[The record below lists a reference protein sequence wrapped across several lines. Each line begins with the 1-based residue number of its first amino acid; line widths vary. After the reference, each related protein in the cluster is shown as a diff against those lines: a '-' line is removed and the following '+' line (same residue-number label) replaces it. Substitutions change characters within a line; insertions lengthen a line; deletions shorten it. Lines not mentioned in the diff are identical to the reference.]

1 MSNNS
6 PQATSTKPYLVR
18 AIYEWCTDNG
28 FTPYVA
34 VFVNAAARV
43 PMEYV
48 KNREIV
54 LNISFEATQG
64 LKIDNEAIT
73 FRARFAGIARDLYV
87 PTDNIVAVY
96 ARENGQGMAFPLT
109 PELQREQA
117 SNEPADSS
125 SDAPVSDVSASADS
139 DSDSAKAQVPA
150 GTARKPRLA
159 SVESTRPDDDSS
171 AKPARR
177 NVGNGGHGG
186 KGGSNG
192 KPPIHAVGP
201 EDTKPDTD
209 DSAATAPSETDDDPK
224 GPDGSG
230 PSGPAPRPSLKRIK

>member
-1 MSNNS
+1 MSDNS
-6 PQATSTKPYLVR
+6 PQPTSTKPYLVR

-28 FTPYVA
+28 YTPYVA

-64 LKIDNEAIT
+64 LKIDNEAIS
-73 FRARFAGIARDLYV
+73 FRARFAGVARDLYV

-117 SNEPADSS
+117 SNVPADSS
-125 SDAPVSDVSASADS
+125 SDAPVSEVSHSAEGKKAK
-139 DSDSAKAQVPA
+139 DSAKGDAPA
-150 GTARKPRLA
+150 SAPRKPRLA
-159 SVESTRPDDDSS
+159 SVETTGSSSDSS
-171 AKPARR
+171 AKAARR
-177 NVGNGGHGG
+177 KATNSNNGV
-186 KGGSNG
+186 SS
-192 KPPIHAVGP
+192 IHAVGP
-201 EDTKPDTD
+201 EDTKPDTED
-209 DSAATAPSETDDDPK
+209 TSSSTPTSDDDDPK
-224 GPDGSG
+224 GPDGKG
-230 PSGPAPRPSLKRIK
+230 TGGPAPRPSLKRIK

>member
-1 MSNNS
+1 MTDAAQ
-6 PQATSTKPYLVR
+6 PTSTKPYLVR

-28 FTPYVA
+28 YTPYVA

-73 FRARFAGIARDLYV
+73 FRARFAGIARELYV

-109 PELQREQA
+109 PELQREQQ
-117 SNEPADSS
+117 E
-125 SDAPVSDVSASADS
+125 SASAGETAPAQANSNQAD
-139 DSDSAKAQVPA
+139 KAAAPLSKTKLSQVPA
-150 GTARKPRLA
+150 NHPDPEA
-159 SVESTRPDDDSS
+159 SATTQ
-171 AKPARR
+171 KPAPKR
-177 NVGNGGHGG
+177 
-186 KGGSNG
+186 KGASNG
-192 KPPIHAVGP
+192 KSAIHAVGP
-201 EDTKPDTD
+201 EDTMPSKTDT
-209 DSAATAPSETDDDPK
+209 AASTDLPHDPK
-224 GPDGSG
+224 EPDGDG
-230 PSGPAPRPSLKRIK
+230 NGNGGGAGGARPTLKRVK

>member
-1 MSNNS
+1 MADA
-6 PQATSTKPYLVR
+6 PLTTSTKPYLVR

-34 VFVNAAARV
+34 VFVNGVVRV

-73 FRARFAGIARDLYV
+73 FRARFAGVARELYV

-109 PELQREQA
+109 PELQREQEQGA
-117 SNEPADSS
+117 SSNEP
-125 SDAPVSDVSASADS
+125 SDAAQGGSD
-139 DSDSAKAQVPA
+139 KPA
-150 GTARKPRLA
+150 GRKTKL
-159 SVESTRPDDDSS
+159 SQVKDDAATDTTSNADAATS
-171 AKPARR
+171 AKPATKR
-177 NVGNGGHGG
+177 
-186 KGGSNG
+186 KAGSA
-192 KPPIHAVGP
+192 KSAIHAVGP
-201 EDTKPDTD
+201 EDMKGSDIASNET
-209 DSAATAPSETDDDPK
+209 SAASADTPDSEPPDPHEPRDPSDPK
-224 GPDGSG
+224 GKGAG
-230 PSGPAPRPSLKRIK
+230 ARPTLKRVK